1 MGRSTGNRPS
11 AKRSSLPPSVLTEVF
26 IVGTITAV
34 RIEFDAAK
42 DEANRDKHGI
52 SLGDAARLEWETA
65 LAKPDRRRDYGEPR
79 EIGYGLIDGRLH
91 CVVFVRRG
99 AVFRIISLRKA
110 NQREVRN
117 YEQQTKTD

>member
-1 MGRSTGNRPS
+1 M
-11 AKRSSLPPSVLTEVF
+11 
-26 IVGTITAV
+26 GTITAV